1 MIITEE
7 GARAEPPDHQDHTP
21 RSHRASTHS
30 SSFTPNRVFCVSNL
44 IPWTHFSGRPK
55 SFAPVPQK
63 RGPSA
68 CTYLK
73 RKTLPKALRTQ
84 ALTALTISI
93 LKIKQPLDSQ
103 LLSLHRNPLAIA
115 ALQAQ
120 QNHPLM
126 AQQASAQLAA
136 AQQSGLVMTPHG
148 LMVLPRGH

>member
-44 IPWTHFSGRPK
+44 ISWTHFSGRPK

-84 ALTALTISI
+84 ALTAFNHINSKNQATFRLATSFTSQKSSCHCSNIDGDM
-93 LKIKQPLDSQ
+93 LDK
-103 LLSLHRNPLAIA
+103 LWL
-115 ALQAQ
+115 
-120 QNHPLM
+120 
-126 AQQASAQLAA
+126 
-136 AQQSGLVMTPHG
+136 GLVW
-148 LMVLPRGH
+148 